1 MRKGIKNIIFDMGRV
16 IIDFVPEIFMDRSG
30 IDKEEDRELIL
41 KKIYHSPLWIQM
53 DMGELDED
61 EMIGIVEKELPDHLS
76 VHAGKLIKGWCDPL
90 MMIEGMN
97 ELVFDL
103 KAKGYGLYLLS
114 NASRMQKDYWPN
126 VACSICFD
134 GVMVSA
140 FEKLAKP
147 DPRFYQRLL
156 DRYDLKAEECLFV
169 DDRKNNIEAA
179 KSLGIDVYLF
189 DGDAGRLRSYIERI
203 DESFIEK

>member
-1 MRKGIKNIIFDMGRV
+1 
-16 IIDFVPEIFMDRSG
+16 
-30 IDKEEDRELIL
+30 
-41 KKIYHSPLWIQM
+41 
-53 DMGELDED
+53 
-61 EMIGIVEKELPDHLS
+61 
-76 VHAGKLIKGWCDPL
+76 
-90 MMIEGMN
+90 N

-126 VACSICFD
+126 VVCSICFD

-147 DPRFYQRLL
+147 DLRFYQRLL

-169 DDRKNNIEAA
+169 DDRKSNIEAA
-179 KSLGIDVYLF
+179 KSLGIDVYHF